1 MPHQITIN
9 PSGLSFPCS
18 DGDTVLTAA
27 MAADLMLPYGCRN
40 GACGTCKGKIVGG
53 QVDYGPHQPSTL
65 TDDEKRQGLALFC
78 CAKPLTDL
86 VLEVREVRRSGD
98 IPIRKLPCR
107 VESIDKPAPDV
118 AIVKI
123 KLPANERLQFLA
135 GQYIDLL
142 LKDGRRRSFSLAT
155 PPHDD
160 ALLELHVRHVPGGHF
175 TQQLFNEFKGREILR
190 FEGPLGTFF
199 LREESDKPIIFVAGG
214 TGFAPIK
221 GIIEHA
227 LHRGIDATRPMVLYW
242 GARAQRDLYQPALP
256 GQWQQQSRNF
266 TFIPV
271 LSDPAPE
278 DGWPGRTGLVHQA
291 VLDDFADLSGY
302 QVYVCGGPAMVDAAR
317 RSFVEMR
324 ALPPDEFFADSFTYA
339 VQPGTPEKQGP
350 A

>member
-9 PSGLSFPCS
+9 PSGHSFPCGE
-18 DGDTVLTAA
+18 GDTVLAAA

-40 GACGTCKGKIVGG
+40 GACGTCKGKIIGG
-53 QVDYGPHQPSTL
+53 QVDYGAYQPSTL

-86 VLEVREVRRSGD
+86 VLEVREVRKSGD
-98 IPIRKLPCR
+98 IQIRKLPCR

-160 ALLELHVRHVPGGHF
+160 ALLELHIRHVPGGHF
-175 TQQLFNEFKGREILR
+175 SHQLFTEFKGREILR

-221 GIIEHA
+221 GIVEHA
-227 LHRGIDATRPMVLYW
+227 LHHGIDATRPMVLYW
-242 GARAQRDLYQPALP
+242 GARAKRDLYQPDLP
-256 GQWQQQSRNF
+256 GKWQQGHNF

-278 DGWPGRTGLVHQA
+278 DHWPGRTGLVHQA

-302 QVYVCGGPAMVDAAR
+302 QVYACGGPAMVDAAR
-317 RSFVEMR
+317 KSFVEMR
-324 ALPPDEFFADSFTYA
+324 GLPPEEFFADSFTYA
-339 VQPGTPEKQGP
+339 AQPGVVKSGSD